1 MSEDN
6 GKMHE
11 LVALRTA
18 LGFTQ
23 SRMAHELEL
32 NLRDYQSFEWGENEI
47 PELYLRAI
55 ERIAI
60 LYAIKHKNPML
71 VPPALRAE
79 ALQFARMVEA
89 NL

>member
-1 MSEDN
+1 MSEHN
-6 GKMHE
+6 KMQE

-23 SRMAHELEL
+23 SRMAHEIDL

-47 PELYLRAI
+47 PDLYLRAI
-55 ERIAI
+55 ERIAM
-60 LYAIKHKNPML
+60 LYALHHRNPML

-79 ALQFARMVEA
+79 AVQFARMVEA
-89 NL
+89 SAS